1 MKKNQLN
8 RLELK
13 KKYETKKIEPNP
25 NQKNRAKKKTG
36 FYSKTT
42 EPNRNRSV

>member
-13 KKYETKKIEPNP
+13 KNRLVRFYKYKTKKIEPNP
-25 NQKNRAKKKTG
+25 NQKNRFKQKPIG
-36 FYSKTT
+36 L
-42 EPNRNRSV
+42 NRF